1 MPLSPRLDDS
11 SAPTDSRI
19 IQNSN
24 GYYSTDLIPNAT
36 YSNRTR
42 INSINVSPKTS
53 VVHTVGSTSLLDLDP
68 SSTSGFQQPLTTL
81 TTISDPVMD
90 CLSPKPLYRT
100 NLLGDDLLH
109 TYDSSTETCLD
120 NITKS
125 HSALPVTAN
134 KTHDPWY
141 SPEPHIV
148 GRNKQHL
155 MCSPPIE
162 LPLNSILQTNC
173 RTNFGGW
180 TTGRPVEQSIQ
191 EAAAS
196 SIGSSLEPDWSWPSV
211 EVENDPSQN
220 DSSEQQRGTYYN
232 PNCSIDP
239 ATGTYSDL
247 SMSCNLLLPWQPT
260 TALHNTIDQLD
271 NDQQS
276 IHNAGTSSTSAS
288 VPQEVELD
296 EGITEED
303 GESNSGSS
311 NGTLSGPAAAET
323 ESHLSVKSDYSV
335 DISTS
340 LDCDISK
347 KLSEIGG
354 SAMKRK
360 SGYFVRTDEPLR
372 ETRQQSLQ
380 TVTPVPDGYS
390 CDIPS
395 SQPFRYPTLFD
406 PLGISNH
413 HNRPYE
419 NEPGGPHCMDSVLQ
433 TDYPAGK
440 TAPSQ
445 SLNIS
450 GYWSDNSFLRKS
462 TRCSTLDSH
471 SESTLLSKRIDT
483 PYVPPTSRSF
493 GWDYS
498 AQIPFGLL
506 GKPYWGEPAF
516 SPCSSQAITGTLRN
530 SSLRPNGEELKRSSW
545 TYVHP
550 PRKEPDS
557 PGFQRKQN
565 GSQTP
570 TFESTMLNL
579 HQANRRPGQI
589 CTNCNTSATTLWR
602 RNAEGDPVCNACGL
616 YYKLHKVNRPIS
628 MKKEGIQTRKRKPRM
643 VSCRSSAHII
653 SGSNQAGLKNGKTST
668 RSGSHKTQANQGTK
682 VKLMEQRWTERVDSE
697 TLKAEPIFPAP
708 PFYPNEDSATS
719 DFSSGFL

>member
-1 MPLSPRLDDS
+1 SHSPLGIRTGGEMVQCVRCGMYNPSSSLEWARDEVTGLFLCAFCVSYRPYPPSEASSATASSEQTSSVIFGDHYQHPELRVPCTYPSSPRN
-11 SAPTDSRI
+11 
-19 IQNSN
+19 QNAMR
-24 GYYSTDLIPNAT
+24 DKDQWT
-36 YSNRTR
+36 Y
-42 INSINVSPKTS
+42 
-53 VVHTVGSTSLLDLDP
+53 
-68 SSTSGFQQPLTTL
+68 GF
-81 TTISDPVMD
+81 TTIS
-90 CLSPKPLYRT
+90 PL
-100 NLLGDDLLH
+100 
-109 TYDSSTETCLD
+109 
-120 NITKS
+120 
-125 HSALPVTAN
+125 P
-134 KTHDPWY
+134 
-141 SPEPHIV
+141 
-148 GRNKQHL
+148 
-155 MCSPPIE
+155 
-162 LPLNSILQTNC
+162 
-173 RTNFGGW
+173 
-180 TTGRPVEQSIQ
+180 
-191 EAAAS
+191 
-196 SIGSSLEPDWSWPSV
+196 
-211 EVENDPSQN
+211 
-220 DSSEQQRGTYYN
+220 
-232 PNCSIDP
+232 
-239 ATGTYSDL
+239 
-247 SMSCNLLLPWQPT
+247 
-260 TALHNTIDQLD
+260 
-271 NDQQS
+271 
-276 IHNAGTSSTSAS
+276 
-288 VPQEVELD
+288 
-296 EGITEED
+296 
-303 GESNSGSS
+303 
-311 NGTLSGPAAAET
+311 
-323 ESHLSVKSDYSV
+323 
-335 DISTS
+335 
-340 LDCDISK
+340 
-347 KLSEIGG
+347 
-354 SAMKRK
+354 
-360 SGYFVRTDEPLR
+360 VRTDEPLR
-372 ETRQQSLQ
+372 GTRQQSLQ

-471 SESTLLSKRIDT
+471 SESTVLSKRIDT